1 MKLVLNLYKQRM
13 QTVTIDAEGKKLG
26 RIASQAAGYLLG
38 KHSASFAKNKV
49 EDIAVHI
56 VNAGKLSVSERK
68 LTTTT
73 YVRYSGYPGG
83 LKSEKLAAL
92 RDRKGYKEAL
102 KIAVSGMLPKNKL
115 RTKRMLR
122 LTISE

>member
-1 MKLVLNLYKQRM
+1 M

-26 RIASQAAGYLLG
+26 RIASQAASVLLG
-38 KHSASFAKNKV
+38 KNKAHFAKNKV
-49 EDIAVHI
+49 EDVTVHI
-56 VNAGKLSVSERK
+56 VNAGKLSVTERK

-83 LKSEKLAAL
+83 LKSANLAQL
-92 RDRKGYKEAL
+92 KERKGLSAAL

-115 RTKRMLR
+115 RDQRLKRLK
-122 LTISE
+122 ISE